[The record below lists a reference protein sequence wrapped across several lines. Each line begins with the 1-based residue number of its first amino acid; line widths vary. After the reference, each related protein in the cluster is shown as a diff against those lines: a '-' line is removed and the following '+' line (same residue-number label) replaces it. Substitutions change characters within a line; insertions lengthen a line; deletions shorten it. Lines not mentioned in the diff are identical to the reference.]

1 MDQIVKVCPKTF
13 KLQYWQLLIDYVVR
27 VLSHDGTII
36 GDETMKLV
44 FDFPEPTRVKQVQ
57 SFIGPVI
64 TFVHSF
70 HFVLNVVC
78 KYFITVELITIHRQ
92 ILMEKDFQH
101 LSEAS
106 NPSSGFAVDSYFLLE
121 PVNCPKGRLHTCR
134 LGLFQVIGSKFNYY
148 TLLNE
153 VAKREFTTN
162 VILMVLYYFNS
173 NRVERVLEHER
184 NLKQMK
190 VR

>member
-36 GDETMKLV
+36 RNETMKLV
-44 FDFPEPTRVKQVQ
+44 FDFPEPTRVNQVQ

-78 KYFITVELITIHRQ
+78 KYFITVELITIHRV
-92 ILMEKDFQH
+92 
-101 LSEAS
+101 
-106 NPSSGFAVDSYFLLE
+106 NGPS
-121 PVNCPKGRLHTCR
+121 GRLNTCR
-134 LGLFQVIGSKFNYY
+134 LNATSQPTPKC
-148 TLLNE
+148 E
-153 VAKREFTTN
+153 
-162 VILMVLYYFNS
+162 
-173 NRVERVLEHER
+173 
-184 NLKQMK
+184 
-190 VR
+190 